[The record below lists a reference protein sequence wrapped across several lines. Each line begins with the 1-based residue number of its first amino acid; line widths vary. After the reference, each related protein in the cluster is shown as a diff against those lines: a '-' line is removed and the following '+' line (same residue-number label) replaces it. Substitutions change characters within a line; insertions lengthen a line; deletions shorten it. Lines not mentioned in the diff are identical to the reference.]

1 MKPAKPFDCV
11 RMKDEIQTRLAR
23 EHSGLTDAQVRRRV
37 LRRLAV
43 SKSPIARLWRSLDAA
58 EVSARR

>member
-43 SKSPIARLWRSLDAA
+43 SKSPIARLWRSLDSA
-58 EVSARR
+58 EVTARR